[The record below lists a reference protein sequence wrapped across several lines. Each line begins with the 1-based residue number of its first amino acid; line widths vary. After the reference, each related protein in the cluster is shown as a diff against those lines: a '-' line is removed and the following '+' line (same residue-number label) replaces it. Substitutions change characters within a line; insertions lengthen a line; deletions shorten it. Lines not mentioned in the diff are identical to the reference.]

1 MPADYVAALSGA
13 AKHVKLPARHRLF
26 EEGGTADRFW
36 LIQAGQVALDMQ
48 VPGRGLVVI
57 EALGM
62 GDVVGWSWLYP
73 PYQWR
78 LGAIALRP
86 TQAFE
91 VDGPAVREMC
101 AADAG
106 FGYELTAPV
115 PARRG
120 EPAAGDQDPA
130 DGPQR
135 PIPRLALTTPPA
147 PRPLLRAPRNP
158 MDVTFMGLGADGR
171 HIHRVGKRHGAAS
184 GR

>member
-1 MPADYVAALSGA
+1 MNSTSAPALAGHQFTRGMPDDYVARLSGA
-13 AKHVKLPARHRLF
+13 ARHIRVPARHRLF

-36 LIQAGQVALDMQ
+36 LIQAGQVALDMH

-62 GDVVGWSWLYP
+62 GDVIGWSWLYP

-101 AADAG
+101 AEDAG
-106 FGYELTAPV
+106 FGYDLTHRFLLV
-115 PARRG
+115 VVN
-120 EPAAGDQDPA
+120 
-130 DGPQR
+130 
-135 PIPRLALTTPPA
+135 RLQATRT
-147 PRPLLRAPRNP
+147 RLL
-158 MDVTFMGLGADGR
+158 DLGAHSPDWP
-171 HIHRVGKRHGAAS
+171 
-184 GR
+184 

>member
-1 MPADYVAALSGA
+1 MDSTPAPALAGHQFTRGMPADYVAALSGV
-13 AKHVKLPARHRLF
+13 AKHIKVPARHRLF
-26 EEGGTADRFW
+26 DEGGTADRFW

-62 GDVVGWSWLYP
+62 GDVIGWSWLYP

-106 FGYELTAPV
+106 FGYELTHRFLLV
-115 PARRG
+115 VVN
-120 EPAAGDQDPA
+120 
-130 DGPQR
+130 
-135 PIPRLALTTPPA
+135 RLQAT
-147 PRPLLRAPRNP
+147 RSRLLDLSTQSDWP
-158 MDVTFMGLGADGR
+158 
-171 HIHRVGKRHGAAS
+171 
-184 GR
+184 